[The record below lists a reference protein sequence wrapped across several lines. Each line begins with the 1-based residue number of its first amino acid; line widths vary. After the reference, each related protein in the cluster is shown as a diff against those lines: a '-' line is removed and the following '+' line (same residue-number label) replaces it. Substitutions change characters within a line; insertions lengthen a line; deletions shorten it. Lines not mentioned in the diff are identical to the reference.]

1 MADQLGTL
9 LRRLRRRSGLTQ
21 ERLAERSGV
30 SVSTIRRLETG
41 SSGDHR
47 RGTLGLLADA
57 LDVGPEERA
66 QLLATPA
73 TTRSEPARVP
83 QPQEPATVPAARVA
97 DEPDHT
103 AAQRRRPPAPGRT
116 APPVLAAAA
125 DELAIEVRRRWQRE
139 EEHRRVHD
147 PFPLPVRWQEAPAL
161 LTDHAENIQRLLPGA
176 TSHTMDLSGDL
187 GSVAEVYRRVSSGRL
202 VVLGRAGSGKSILTI
217 RFVLEFL
224 KSRAPGG
231 RLPVIFTL
239 GSWDPTT
246 VALRDWLI
254 DRLVRDHPQ
263 LARTAPG
270 GATLAAALVDADLV
284 LPVLDGFDETAAS
297 LRCATLRA
305 LNDTSL
311 PLLLTSRADEFAEAV
326 DAVHA
331 PLVWAAGIELTD
343 LTRDNL
349 LAYLP
354 RTARPIVDGHGHGHG
369 DGHGLGRTGAVWD
382 VVLAQLRDSEE
393 TAASVNLAGVLST
406 PLMVALARTMYS
418 EAPDRDAAEL
428 LDTERFP
435 AEHSLEEH
443 LLAGFVPAVYRRA
456 VPERPVGRR
465 PPRKRNRDP
474 EHAERWLGYLAHHLV
489 RLKRQDLAWWR
500 IGESL
505 RRSTR
510 VVIVVAVSALCAAA
524 ADGLST
530 LLLHQDTFGRT
541 LVRAAFTGSVAGLT
555 VGAVYA
561 IMIALGN
568 EIIEPAPV
576 RLRLPGRGR
585 GRGLGRRTV
594 RTFIARFGTALLGGF
609 VLGVGNGCGRAV
621 QGTLYRD
628 LPLPNG
634 SVAESILIDMLV
646 FEVIFGVGGGL
657 VFGLLAVFEAP
668 QDAASA
674 ATPVSL
680 LASNRATVVRQVLFL
695 APTLTLVVVFGGSLI
710 VHLFP
715 GSLEPSAWGVS
726 DGLRAGAVY
735 GVAGSL
741 TYALLFTAWG
751 QWVVFSRVWL
761 PLTGKLPWDT
771 DAFLDDAYRRGVL
784 RQVGAVYQFRHIR
797 LQHHLG
803 RSFRGRRTAYA
814 SDRRGRETRRTP
826 RRR

>member
-1 MADQLGTL
+1 MGDQLGTL
-9 LRRLRRRSGLTQ
+9 LRRLRKQSGLTQ

-41 SSGDHR
+41 SSRDHR
-47 RGTLGLLADA
+47 LGTLSLLADA
-57 LDVGPEERA
+57 LEIGPEERR

-73 TTRSEPARVP
+73 TTQSDPSHTPPEPVTVPPARVAEALDP
-83 QPQEPATVPAARVA
+83 
-97 DEPDHT
+97 T
-103 AAQRRRPPAPGRT
+103 AAQRQPPPTPDRA
-116 APPVLAAAA
+116 APPILSAAA

-161 LTDHAENIQRLLPGA
+161 LTDHSENIQRLPPGA
-176 TSHTMDLSGDL
+176 TSYATDLTGDL
-187 GSVAEVYRRVSSGRL
+187 GSVAEVYRRISSGRL
-202 VVLGRAGSGKSILTI
+202 VVLGRAGSGKSILAI
-217 RFVLEFL
+217 RFVLDFL
-224 KSRAPGG
+224 KTRAPAD
-231 RLPVIFTL
+231 RVPVIFTL

-254 DRLVRDHPQ
+254 DRLVRDHPH

-284 LPVLDGFDETAAS
+284 LPVLDGFDETAES
-297 LRCATLRA
+297 LRSATLQA

-311 PLLLTSRADEFAEAV
+311 PLLLTSRADEFAKAV
-326 DAVHA
+326 KAVHA
-331 PLVWAAGIELTD
+331 PLVWAAGIQLTD

-354 RTARPIVDGHGHGHG
+354 RTARPIAGG
-369 DGHGLGRTGAVWD
+369 DSHGRTGAVWD
-382 VVLAQLRDSEE
+382 FVLAQLRAREE
-393 TAASVNLAGVLST
+393 TEASVNLVGVLST

-418 EAPDRDAAEL
+418 ETPDRDTAEL

-435 AEHSLEEH
+435 AERSLEEH
-443 LLAGFVPAVYRRA
+443 LLAGFVPTVYRRG
-456 VPERPVGRR
+456 VPERAVGRR
-465 PPRKRNRDP
+465 RKRNWDP
-474 EHAERWLGYLAHHLV
+474 EHAERWLAYLAHHMV

-500 IGESL
+500 ISESL

-510 VVIVVAVSALCAAA
+510 VMIVVAVSGLCAAA

-530 LLLHQDTFGRT
+530 LLLHQVTFGRA
-541 LVRAAFTGSVAGLT
+541 LVRAAFTGSIAGLT
-555 VGAVYA
+555 VGTVYA

-576 RLRLPGRGR
+576 RLRLPGTGTR
-585 GRGLGRRTV
+585 LGRRTV

-609 VLGVGNGCGRAV
+609 VLGVGNGWSRAV

-634 SVAESILIDMLV
+634 EVMESILINMLV
-646 FEVIFGVGGGL
+646 FELIFGVGGGL
-657 VFGLLAVFEAP
+657 VFGLLALFEAP
-668 QDAASA
+668 LDAASA

-680 LASNRATVVRQVLFL
+680 LASNRATVSRQVLFL
-695 APTLTLVVVFGGSLI
+695 APMLTLVVVFGGSLT
-710 VHLFP
+710 VHLFQ
-715 GSLEPSAWGVS
+715 GFLEPSAWGVS

-735 GVAGSL
+735 GFAGSL

-751 QWVVFSRVWL
+751 QWVVFSRIWL

-771 DAFLDDAYRRGVL
+771 DVFLDDAYRRGVL

-803 RSFRGRRTAYA
+803 RLFL
-814 SDRRGRETRRTP
+814 
-826 RRR
+826 RRRATYAPARFGRKTRVS

>member
-1 MADQLGTL
+1 MADQLGAL
-9 LRRLRRRSGLTQ
+9 LRELRRRTGLTQ

-41 SSGDHR
+41 SSRDHR
-47 RGTLGLLADA
+47 QGTLRLLADA
-57 LDVGPEERA
+57 LEAGPEERG

-73 TTRSEPARVP
+73 TTQSDPAQSPPEPV
-83 QPQEPATVPAARVA
+83 TVPPAQVA
-97 DEPDHT
+97 GVREPT
-103 AAQRRRPPAPGRT
+103 AAQHQQPPTPDHAP
-116 APPVLAAAA
+116 PPVLAAA
-125 DELAIEVRRRWQRE
+125 DELAVEVRRRWQRE

-161 LTDHAENIQRLLPGA
+161 LTDHTENIQRLPPGA
-176 TSHTMDLSGDL
+176 TSCATDLTGDL
-187 GSVAEVYRRVSSGRL
+187 GSVAEVYRRISSGRL

-217 RFVLEFL
+217 RFVLDFL
-224 KSRAPGG
+224 KTRTP
-231 RLPVIFTL
+231 RDRVPVIFTL

-254 DRLVRDHPQ
+254 DRLVRDHPR
-263 LARTAPG
+263 LAYTAPG
-270 GATLAAALVDADLV
+270 GAMLAAALVDADLV
-284 LPVLDGFDETAAS
+284 LPVLDGFDETAES
-297 LRCATLRA
+297 LRCAILQA

-311 PLLLTSRADEFAEAV
+311 PLLLTSRADEFAQAV
-326 DAVHA
+326 KAVHA
-331 PLVWAAGIELTD
+331 PLVWAAGIQLTD

-354 RTARPIVDGHGHGHG
+354 RTARPIAGG
-369 DGHGLGRTGAVWD
+369 DGRTGAVWD
-382 VVLAQLRDSEE
+382 FVLEQLRAREE
-393 TAASVNLAGVLST
+393 TEASVNLAGVLRT

-418 EAPDRDAAEL
+418 ETPDRDTAEL

-435 AEHSLEEH
+435 AEHSIEEH
-443 LLAGFVPAVYRRA
+443 LLAGFVPTVYRRT
-456 VPERPVGRR
+456 VPERTAGRR
-465 PPRKRNRDP
+465 RPRNWDP
-474 EHAERWLGYLAHHLV
+474 EHAERWLGYLAHHMV
-489 RLKRQDLAWWR
+489 RHKRQDLAWWR

-510 VVIVVAVSALCAAA
+510 VMIVVAVSTLCAAG

-530 LLLHQDTFGRT
+530 LLLHQATFGQA
-541 LVRAAFTGSVAGLT
+541 LVRAAFTGSIAGLT
-555 VGAVYA
+555 VGTVYA

-576 RLRLPGRGR
+576 RLRLPGTGTT
-585 GRGLGRRTV
+585 LSRRTV
-594 RTFIARFGTALLGGF
+594 HTFIARFGTALLGGF
-609 VLGVGNGCGRAV
+609 VLGVGNGCSLAV

-634 SVAESILIDMLV
+634 ELIENILINMLV
-646 FEVIFGVGGGL
+646 FELIFGVGGGL
-657 VFGLLAVFEAP
+657 VFGLLAFFEAP
-668 QDAASA
+668 MDAASA

-680 LASNRATVVRQVLFL
+680 LASNRATVSQQVLFL
-695 APTLTLVVVFGGSLI
+695 APMLTLAVVFGGSLT
-710 VHLFP
+710 VHLFQ
-715 GSLEPSAWGVS
+715 GFLEPSAWGVS

-735 GVAGSL
+735 GFAGSL

-751 QWVVFSRVWL
+751 QWVVFSRIWL

-771 DAFLDDAYRRGVL
+771 EAFLDDAYHRGAL

-803 RSFRGRRTAYA
+803 RSFLRSEPRTCRPEFVAERR
-814 SDRRGRETRRTP
+814 
-826 RRR
+826 

>member
-9 LRRLRRRSGLTQ
+9 LRRLRKQSGLTQ

-41 SSGDHR
+41 SSRDHR
-47 RGTLGLLADA
+47 LGTLSLLADA
-57 LDVGPEERA
+57 LEIGPEERR

-73 TTRSEPARVP
+73 TARSDPDRIPPEPV
-83 QPQEPATVPAARVA
+83 TVPAARVT
-97 DEPDHT
+97 DVPDPT
-103 AAQRRRPPAPGRT
+103 VAQRRQPSTADRA
-116 APPVLAAAA
+116 APPNLAAAA
-125 DELAIEVRRRWQRE
+125 DELAVEVRRRWRRE

-161 LTDHAENIQRLLPGA
+161 LTDHSENIQRLPPGA
-176 TSHTMDLSGDL
+176 TSYAPDLIGDL
-187 GSVAEVYRRVSSGRL
+187 GNVAEVYRRISSGRL

-217 RFVLEFL
+217 RFVLDHL
-224 KSRAPGG
+224 TTRAPGD
-231 RLPVIFTL
+231 RVPVIFTL

-246 VALRDWLI
+246 VALRDWLT
-254 DRLVRDHPQ
+254 DRLVRDHPH

-284 LPVLDGFDETAAS
+284 LPVLDGFDETAES

-311 PLLLTSRADEFAEAV
+311 PLLLTSRADEFGEAV
-326 DAVHA
+326 RAVGA
-331 PLVWAAGIELTD
+331 PLVWAAGIQLTD

-354 RTARPIVDGHGHGHG
+354 RTARPIAGGEGH
-369 DGHGLGRTGAVWD
+369 GRTGAVWD
-382 VVLAQLRDSEE
+382 YVLAQLSAREE
-393 TAASVNLAGVLST
+393 TAASAHLAGVLST

-418 EAPDRDAAEL
+418 ETPDRDTAEL
-428 LDTERFP
+428 LDAQRFP

-443 LLAGFVPAVYRRA
+443 LLAGFVPTVYRRG
-456 VPERPVGRR
+456 VPERADGGHR
-465 PPRKRNRDP
+465 PRKRRWDP
-474 EHAERWLGYLAHHLV
+474 EHAERWLGYLAHHMV
-489 RLKRQDLAWWR
+489 RLERQDLAWWR
-500 IGESL
+500 IGETL

-510 VVIVVAVSALCAAA
+510 VMIVVAVSALCAAA

-530 LLLHQDTFGRT
+530 LLLHQATFGRS

-555 VGAVYA
+555 VGTVYA

-576 RLRLPGRGR
+576 RLRLPGRGT
-585 GRGLGRRTV
+585 GLGRGTV
-594 RTFIARFGTALLGGF
+594 RTFVARFATALLGGF
-609 VLGVGNGCGRAV
+609 VLGIGNGCSRAV

-634 SVAESILIDMLV
+634 EVIESVLVDMLV
-646 FEVIFGVGGGL
+646 FELIFGVGGGL

-680 LASNRATVVRQVLFL
+680 LASNRATVSRQVLFL
-695 APTLTLVVVFGGSLI
+695 APMLALAVVFGGSLI
-710 VHLFP
+710 VHLFQ
-715 GSLEPSAWGVS
+715 GSLEPAAWGVS
-726 DGLRAGAVY
+726 EGLSAGAVY
-735 GVAGSL
+735 GFAGSL

-771 DAFLDDAYRRGVL
+771 DAFLDDAYNRGVL

-803 RSFRGRRTAYA
+803 RSFRGRRTEVE
-814 SDRRGRETRRTP
+814 RLGEGEP
-826 RRR
+826 PM